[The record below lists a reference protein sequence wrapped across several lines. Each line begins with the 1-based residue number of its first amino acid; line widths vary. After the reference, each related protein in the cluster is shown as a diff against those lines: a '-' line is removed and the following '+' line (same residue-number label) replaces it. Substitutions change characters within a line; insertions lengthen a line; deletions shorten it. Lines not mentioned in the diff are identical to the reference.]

1 MTKFSATG
9 RNKGVIRMEKSML
22 LKVIG
27 DSIENRIIDFL
38 IEGIGLDYTKK
49 DIADN
54 CGISR
59 PTLYK
64 IFPKLIKEGIVRPT
78 KKIGRIQLYS
88 LNTEND
94 KVKALL
100 KLEGFLIKKSFEDVE
115 RQKVAVKA

>member
-1 MTKFSATG
+1 
-9 RNKGVIRMEKSML
+9 ML
-22 LKVIG
+22 LEVIG
-27 DSIENRIIDFL
+27 DTIENRIIDFL
-38 IEGIGLDYTKK
+38 IEGVGLDYTKK

-54 CGISR
+54 CDISR

-64 IFPKLIKEGIVRPT
+64 VFPKLIKEGVAKPT

-100 KLEGFLIKKSFEDVE
+100 KLEGFLLKKSFEEVE
-115 RQKVAVKA
+115 QKQKVAVRA